1 MAIGIYSK
9 QEIKQLRAERD
20 ALKIDVRIIDKH
32 LQIERQQRTLVEDA
46 YNKLK
51 SKIDGGIRVY
61 ANEVEES
68 GEWEAV
74 TMPEKQ
80 KFMYNA
86 TLLLDQSEES
96 CKT

>member
-20 ALKIDVRIIDKH
+20 ALKIDVMIIDKH

-61 ANEVEES
+61 AY
-68 GEWEAV
+68 EAFGGY
-74 TMPEKQ
+74 KAH
-80 KFMYNA
+80 MYGKPNA
-86 TLLLDQSEES
+86 TLLLDQTEE
-96 CKT
+96 